1 MFPSFFSRCTSKCEA
16 EVVFGKVGT
25 FTNLGFA
32 HTEEETRLDG
42 YLQLMREQETCG
54 KTNEAKKLG
63 ISLSC
68 VLSPNKVYKAYYR
81 TDMGQIS
88 KRFIGASASYSLP
101 NSQKILADLSLERAA
116 TGKAPIYRID
126 IGYSACF
133 DIPVSIK
140 RDKEVVKGVVRR
152 SEDHGYLGIPNVLVR
167 MDGMFVL
174 SGVAPGVHY
183 IDIGWLSTWHR
194 ADLLQEQ

>member
-101 NSQKILADLSLERAA
+101 KKYLQICPLNGLQQ
-116 TGKAPIYRID
+116 
-126 IGYSACF
+126 
-133 DIPVSIK
+133 
-140 RDKEVVKGVVRR
+140 VRR
-152 SEDHGYLGIPNVLVR
+152 LSIASTLAIRLVLTFHSQLR
-167 MDGMFVL
+167 E
-174 SGVAPGVHY
+174 
-183 IDIGWLSTWHR
+183 TKR
-194 ADLLQEQ
+194 

>member
-1 MFPSFFSRCTSKCEA
+1 M
-16 EVVFGKVGT
+16 FGKVGT

-116 TGKAPIYRID
+116 TGKSPIYRID

-133 DIPVSIK
+133 DIPFSIK

-152 SEDHGYLGIPNVLVR
+152 SEDHGYLG
-167 MDGMFVL
+167 
-174 SGVAPGVHY
+174 
-183 IDIGWLSTWHR
+183 
-194 ADLLQEQ
+194 